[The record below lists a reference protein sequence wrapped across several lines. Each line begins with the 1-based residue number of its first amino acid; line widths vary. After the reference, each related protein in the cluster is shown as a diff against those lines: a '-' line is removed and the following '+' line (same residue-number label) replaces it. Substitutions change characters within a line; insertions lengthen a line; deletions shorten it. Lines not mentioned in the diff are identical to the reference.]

1 MRSSHYVIFSLLAFA
16 FLFVSCSR
24 QAPAPLNPRIAVA
37 AFDNHSTGA
46 DGWVRPLLSYAIVRQ
61 LQAEKTMA
69 ATVVQD
75 AEGWRTLGVGR
86 VIAGHF
92 RREGQGIRVHA
103 ALTDPASTKILGQFD
118 ELVEE
123 AKLLDASTRLVSKLL
138 GIRPSPLNYD
148 FAQWKGFAETQVE
161 AGPEAL
167 STFVE
172 RNPGFAPAYPILAE
186 LLMRSGKREAAA
198 ALKQKF
204 PANAD
209 GLSRVQ
215 LEYGLATEAASKL
228 AALEA
233 LSQLRQ
239 REPRLLLEF
248 ATVASGLG
256 KWDLAAA
263 QYRELTKIDAGKLE
277 WWNALGYAEANQGRL
292 PEAVAAL
299 SEYQKRAPNEP
310 NALDSLG
317 EVNYMNR
324 NFKEAAKFFDEQWR
338 RFPAFQGGVGWRKAA
353 FAHYYAGDVNT
364 ADLRFAEWR
373 KQVLGSL
380 PPSGQAF
387 QQALWLAR
395 SGRAQQARD
404 LLEKESSESSGER
417 KAIAG
422 FHLAVLQFGLEGKVP
437 PMAAIQ
443 GWSRELKEPQ
453 ARNEFSVF
461 ALMVQPAGN
470 AAALKARITAAIPQ
484 PQLAPLRNELLNAA
498 DVLYSPLKTEKPKL
512 FPLPNTIDTPVD
524 ALVLRWRLAVL
535 P

>member
-1 MRSSHYVIFSLLAFA
+1 MRFSQYLVFGPLAFA
-16 FLFVSCSR
+16 FLFVSCSGPG
-24 QAPAPLNPRIAVA
+24 PAPLNPRIAVA
-37 AFDNHSTGA
+37 GFDNQSTHA
-46 DGWVRPLLSYAIVRQ
+46 DTWVRPLLSFAIVRQ
-61 LQAEKTMA
+61 LQAESAMA
-69 ATVVQD
+69 ATLVQD

-86 VIAGHF
+86 VISGHY
-92 RREGQGIRVHA
+92 RREGQGIRIHA
-103 ALTDPASTKILGQFD
+103 AVTDPASSRILGHFD

-123 AKLLDASTRLVSKLL
+123 AKLLEASTRLVSKLL
-138 GIRPSPLNYD
+138 GIHPSPLKFD

-172 RNPGFAPAYPILAE
+172 RNPGFAPAYPVLAE
-186 LLMRSGKREAAA
+186 LLLRSGKREDAA

-204 PANAD
+204 PSSAD
-209 GLSRVQ
+209 GLSRVE
-215 LEYGLATEAASKL
+215 LEYTLAPDAVAKL

-233 LSQLRQ
+233 LKKLRQ
-239 REPRLLLEF
+239 GEPRLLLEL
-248 ATVASGLG
+248 ATLASGLG

-310 NALDSLG
+310 KALDSLG
-317 EVNYMNR
+317 EVNYTNR

-353 FAHYYAGDVNT
+353 FAHYYAGDVKT

-373 KQVLGSL
+373 KQVLGRL

-395 SGRAQQARD
+395 SGRAQQARE

-422 FHLAVLQFGLEGKVP
+422 FHLAALQFGLEGKVP
-437 PMAAIQ
+437 PAAAIQ
-443 GWSRELKEPQ
+443 GWSRELKDPQ

-470 AAALKARITAAIPQ
+470 AVALKARITAAIPQ
-484 PQLAPLRNELLNAA
+484 PQLVPLRNELLKAA
-498 DVLYSPLKTEKPKL
+498 DVLDSPLKAEKPKL
-512 FPLPNTIDTPVD
+512 FPLPNTIDTLVD
-524 ALVLRWRLAVL
+524 ALLLRWRLAVL